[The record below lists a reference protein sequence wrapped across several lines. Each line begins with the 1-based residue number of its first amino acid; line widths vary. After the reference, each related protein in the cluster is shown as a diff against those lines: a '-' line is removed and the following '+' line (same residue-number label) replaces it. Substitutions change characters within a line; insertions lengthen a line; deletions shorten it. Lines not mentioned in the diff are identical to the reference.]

1 MNSQKAQMNRRK
13 FLKTVGASVGAA
25 AAGSVLAACAPPA
38 AAPAAPAAGAT
49 AAPAAAAPAAG
60 GGKLEIFSWWTN
72 GGEVDGLN
80 AMYEIY
86 KAKYPGVEI
95 INAAIAGGSG
105 AGGNAKAVLKTRML
119 GGDPPDSFQ
128 VHLGRELIDTHVVAD
143 RMESLAEFYKS
154 EGLNEA
160 FPQGVIDLASD
171 KGSPYSVPVNIHRS
185 NVMWYN
191 KKLFADGGVDKAPT
205 TWDEYWAAAEKLKA
219 KGIAMC
225 TMAGSGA
232 GFSGHEMENILLAVL
247 GADAYAGLF
256 TGATSWGDAKV
267 TASFDALKKMLDYA
281 VPNYAALQW
290 GDTDALLVE
299 GKAATHIMGDWMNGY
314 YKSKKFTDWGWVP
327 APGTAGTFLA
337 LSDSFGLPKNVKNR
351 DNVLNWLKVC
361 GSKEGQDAFNPLKG
375 SIPAR
380 KDADLSKYDDY
391 QKQAIS
397 DFATNKIVG
406 SIVHGAAAKESFVND
421 FNNIVAEFVTSK
433 DTAAAQGKLV
443 EAATLAGYK

>member
-1 MNSQKAQMNRRK
+1 MNDSTKKSMGAAYDAVLSRRR
-13 FLKTVGASVGAA
+13 FLKTIAGGAGTV
-25 AAGSVLAACAPPA
+25 AAGSLLAACGGATPAPGG
-38 AAPAAPAAGAT
+38 AAGT
-49 AAPAAAAPAAG
+49 
-60 GGKLEIFSWWTN
+60 GKLEIFSWWTN
-72 GGEVDGLN
+72 GGEVEGLN
-80 AMYEIY
+80 AIYDIY
-86 KAKYPGVEI
+86 KKQYPSVEI

-128 VHLGRELIDTHVVAD
+128 VHLGRELIDTHVVAN
-143 RMESLAEFYKS
+143 RMEPLSDLFKAE
-154 EGLNEA
+154 GWNDA
-160 FPQGVIDLASD
+160 FPAGVIELAGD
-171 KGSPYSVPVNIHRS
+171 KGVPYSVPVNIHRS

-191 KKLFADGGVDKAPT
+191 KKLFADAGVDKAPT
-205 TWDEYWAAAEKLKA
+205 TWDEYWAAAEKCKA

-232 GFSGHEMENILLAVL
+232 GFSAHEFENILLAVL
-247 GADAYAGLF
+247 GADKYAGLF
-256 TGATSWGDAKV
+256 TGATSWGDAGVK
-267 TASFDALKKMLDYA
+267 TSLENLNKMIDYA

-290 GDTDALLVE
+290 GDTDPLLVE

-337 LSDSFGLPKNVKNR
+337 LSDSFGLPKGAKNR
-351 DNVLNWLKVC
+351 DNVINFLKVC
-361 GSKEGQDAFNPLKG
+361 GSKAGQDAFNPLKG

-391 QKQAIS
+391 QKQAIN
-397 DFATNKIVG
+397 DFASNKIVG

-421 FNNIVAEFVTSK
+421 FNNTIAEFVTKRDIGAASAK
-433 DTAAAQGKLV
+433 LLEVATA
-443 EAATLAGYK
+443 AGYK

>member
-1 MNSQKAQMNRRK
+1 MKSQAVKFNRRK
-13 FLKTVGASVGAA
+13 FLKAVGTSVGVAA
-25 AAGSVLAACAPPA
+25 TGSFLAACAAPA
-38 AAPAAPAAGAT
+38 AAPAAKPAEGAT
-49 AAPAAAAPAAG
+49 AAPAAAAGG

-128 VHLGRELIDTHVVAD
+128 VHLGRELIDTHVVAE
-143 RMESLAEFYKS
+143 RMEGLSDFYKS
-154 EGLNEA
+154 EGLDQA
-160 FPQGVIDLASD
+160 FPQGVIDLAGD
-171 KGSPYSVPVNIHRS
+171 KGVPYSVPVNIHRS

-191 KKLFADGGVDKAPT
+191 KKLLADGGVDKPPT

-232 GFSGHEMENILLAVL
+232 GFSGHEFENILLAVL
-247 GADAYAGLF
+247 GTDGYAGLF
-256 TGATSWGDAKV
+256 TGATSWADAKV
-267 TASFDALKKMLDYA
+267 GASLEALKKMLDYA

-314 YKSKKFTDWGWVP
+314 FKSKKFTDWGWVP

-337 LSDSFGLPKNVKNR
+337 LSDSFGLPKGVKNR

-380 KDADLSKYDDY
+380 KDADLSKYDEY
-391 QKQAIS
+391 QKQAIT
-397 DFATNKIVG
+397 DFASNKIVG

-421 FNNIVAEFVTSK
+421 FNNVIAEFVASK
-433 DTAAAQGKLV
+433 DVAGAGTKLA
-443 EAATLAGYK
+443 EAAKLAGYKA

>member
-1 MNSQKAQMNRRK
+1 MGAAYDAVLSRRR
-13 FLKTVGASVGAA
+13 FLKTIAGGVGTV
-25 AAGSVLAACAPPA
+25 AAGSLLAACGGATPAPGG
-38 AAPAAPAAGAT
+38 AAGT
-49 AAPAAAAPAAG
+49 
-60 GGKLEIFSWWTN
+60 GKLEIFSWWTN
-72 GGEVDGLN
+72 GGEVEGLN
-80 AMYEIY
+80 AIYDIY
-86 KAKYPGVEI
+86 KKQYPSVEI

-128 VHLGRELIDTHVVAD
+128 VHLGRELIDTHVVAN
-143 RMESLAEFYKS
+143 RMEPLSDLFKAE
-154 EGLNEA
+154 GWNDA
-160 FPQGVIDLASD
+160 FPAGVIELAGD
-171 KGSPYSVPVNIHRS
+171 KGVPYSVPVNIHRS

-191 KKLFADGGVDKAPT
+191 KKLFADAGVDKAPT
-205 TWDEYWAAAEKLKA
+205 TWDEYWAAAEKCKA

-232 GFSGHEMENILLAVL
+232 GFSAHEFENILLAVL
-247 GADAYAGLF
+247 GADKYAGLF
-256 TGATSWGDAKV
+256 TGATSWGDAGVK
-267 TASFDALKKMLDYA
+267 TSLENLNKMIDYA

-290 GDTDALLVE
+290 GDTDPLLVE

-314 YKSKKFTDWGWVP
+314 FKSKKFTDWGWVP

-337 LSDSFGLPKNVKNR
+337 LSDSFGLPKNVKNKE
-351 DNVLNWLKVC
+351 NVLNWLRVC

-391 QKQAIS
+391 QKQAIA
-397 DFATNKIVG
+397 DFASNKIVG

-421 FNNIVAEFVTSK
+421 FNNTVAEFVTNK
-433 DTAAAQGKLV
+433 DVAAAAAKL
-443 EAATLAGYK
+443 AGQATAAGYK

>member
-1 MNSQKAQMNRRK
+1 MNDSTRTSKGSAYDAVLSRRR
-13 FLKTVGASVGAA
+13 FLQTVIGGAGAVT
-25 AAGSVLAACAPPA
+25 AGSLLAACGA
-38 AAPAAPAAGAT
+38 ATPGASSGAAGT
-49 AAPAAAAPAAG
+49 
-60 GGKLEIFSWWTN
+60 GKLEIFSWWTN

-80 AMYEIY
+80 AMYDIY
-86 KAKYPGVEI
+86 KKKYPSVEI

-105 AGGNAKAVLKTRML
+105 AGGNAKAVLKTRME

-143 RMESLAEFYKS
+143 RMESLADFYKA
-154 EGLNEA
+154 EGLTSA

-171 KGSPYSVPVNIHRS
+171 KGAPYSVPVNIHRS

-191 KKLFADGGVDKAPT
+191 KKMFAEAGVDSPPK

-219 KGIAMC
+219 KGMAMC

-232 GFSGHEMENILLAVL
+232 GFSAHEMENILLATL
-247 GADAYAGLF
+247 GADKYGGLF
-256 TGATSWGDAKV
+256 TGATSWSDPGV
-267 TASFDALKKMLDYA
+267 TSSFETLKKMLDYA

-290 GDTDALLVE
+290 GDTDPLLVE

-314 YKSKKFTDWGWVP
+314 FKSKKFTDWGWVP

-337 LSDSFGLPKNVKNR
+337 LSDSFGLPKNVKNK
-351 DNVLNWLKVC
+351 DNVLNWLRVC

-391 QKQAIS
+391 QKQAIA
-397 DFATNKIVG
+397 DFASNKIVG

-421 FNNIVAEFVTSK
+421 FNNTVAEFVTNK
-433 DTAAAQGKLV
+433 DVAAAATKL
-443 EAATLAGYK
+443 AGQATAAGYK

>member
-1 MNSQKAQMNRRK
+1 MNEETLKSTGTAYGAVVNRRQ
-13 FLKTVGASVGAA
+13 FLKTLVGGAGTV
-25 AAGSVLAACAPPA
+25 AAGSLLAACGGATPAPGA
-38 AAPAAPAAGAT
+38 GGAAGT
-49 AAPAAAAPAAG
+49 
-60 GGKLEIFSWWTN
+60 GKLEIFSWWTN
-72 GGEVDGLN
+72 GGEVEGLN
-80 AMYEIY
+80 AIYDIY
-86 KAKYPGVEI
+86 KKKYPGVEI

-128 VHLGRELIDTHVVAD
+128 VHLGRELIDTHVVAN
-143 RMESLAEFYKS
+143 RMEPLTDLFKAE
-154 EGLNEA
+154 GWNEA
-160 FPQGVIDLASD
+160 FPAGVIELAGD
-171 KGSPYSVPVNIHRS
+171 KGVPFSVPVNIHRS

-191 KKLFADGGVDKAPT
+191 KKLFADAGVDKAPT
-205 TWDEYWAAAEKLKA
+205 TWDEYWAAAEKCKA

-232 GFSGHEMENILLAVL
+232 GFSAHEFENILLAVL
-247 GADAYAGLF
+247 GADKYAGLF
-256 TGATSWGDAKV
+256 TGATSWGDPGVK
-267 TASFDALKKMLDYA
+267 TSLENLNKMIDYA

-290 GDTDALLVE
+290 GDTDPLLVE

-337 LSDSFGLPKNVKNR
+337 LSDSFGLPKGAKNR
-351 DNVLNWLKVC
+351 ANVENFLKVC

-397 DFATNKIVG
+397 DFASNKIVG

-421 FNNIVAEFVTSK
+421 FNNTVAEFVTKRDVNAASAK
-433 DTAAAQGKLV
+433 LLEVATA
-443 EAATLAGYK
+443 AGYK

>member
-1 MNSQKAQMNRRK
+1 MKNLTRRQ
-13 FLKTVGASVGAA
+13 LLRMSAIGGAGAL
-25 AAGSVLAACAPPA
+25 LAAC
-38 AAPAAPAAGAT
+38 APAAPAAAPAKPADAAKPADS
-49 AAPAAAAPAAG
+49 AAPAG
-60 GGKLEIFSWWTN
+60 GSGKLEIFSWWTN

-80 AMYEIY
+80 AMYDIY
-86 KAKYPGVEI
+86 KKKYPGVEI

-143 RMESLAEFYKS
+143 RMEGLADFYKS

-160 FPQGVIDLASD
+160 FPKGVIDLASD
-171 KGSPYSVPVNIHRS
+171 KGVPYSVPVNIHRS
-185 NVMWYN
+185 NVIWFN
-191 KKLFADGGVDKAPT
+191 KKLFAEAGVDKAPA
-205 TWDEYWAAAEKLKA
+205 TWDEYFAIAEKLKA
-219 KGIAMC
+219 KGIAMAAL
-225 TMAGSGA
+225 AGSGA
-232 GFSGHEMENILLAVL
+232 GMSAHEFENIMLATL
-247 GADAYAGLF
+247 GADKYAGLF
-256 TGATSWGDAKV
+256 TGTTRWGDAGVK
-267 TASFDALKKMLDYA
+267 ASLETLKKMTDYA

-290 GDTDALLVE
+290 GDTDALVVE
-299 GKAATHIMGDWMNGY
+299 GKAASNIMGDWTNGF
-314 YKSKKFTDWGWVP
+314 YKSKKFTDFGWAP

-337 LSDSFGLPKNVKNR
+337 LSDSFGLPKGVKNR

-391 QKQAIS
+391 QKQAIA
-397 DFATNKIVG
+397 DFASNKIVG

-421 FNNIVAEFVTSK
+421 FNNAIAEFVTTK
-433 DTAAAQGKLV
+433 DVAASQGKLV
-443 EAATLAGYK
+443 EAAKLAGYK

>member
-1 MNSQKAQMNRRK
+1 MNDSTGTAR
-13 FLKTVGASVGAA
+13 GAA
-25 AAGSVLAACAPPA
+25 YSAVVSRRRFLQTVVGGAGAVAAGSLLAACGTAT
-38 AAPAAPAAGAT
+38 PAAPS
-49 AAPAAAAPAAG
+49 G
-60 GGKLEIFSWWTN
+60 GTGKLEIFSWWTN

-80 AMYEIY
+80 ALYDIY
-86 KAKYPGVEI
+86 KKKYPNVEI

-105 AGGNAKAVLKTRML
+105 AGGNAKAVLKTRME

-128 VHLGRELIDTHVVAD
+128 VHLGRELIDTHVVAG
-143 RMESLAEFYKS
+143 RMESLADFFKA
-154 EGLNEA
+154 EGLNTA

-171 KGSPYSVPVNIHRS
+171 KGAPYSVPVNIHRS
-185 NVMWYN
+185 NVMWFN
-191 KKLFADGGVDKAPT
+191 KKMFAEAGVDNPPT

-219 KGIAMC
+219 KGMAMC

-232 GFSGHEMENILLAVL
+232 GFSAHELENILLAVL
-247 GADAYAGLF
+247 GADKYAGLF
-256 TGATSWGDAKV
+256 TGATSWSDPGV
-267 TASFDALKKMLDYA
+267 SASFETLKKMLDYA

-290 GDTDALLVE
+290 GDTDALIVE

-337 LSDSFGLPKNVKNR
+337 LSDSFGLPKGVKNKE
-351 DNVLNWLKVC
+351 NVLNWLRVC

-391 QKQAIS
+391 QKQAIA
-397 DFATNKIVG
+397 DFASNKIVG

-421 FNNIVAEFVTSK
+421 FNNTVAEFVTNK
-433 DTAAAQGKLV
+433 DVAAAVKKL
-443 EAATLAGYK
+443 ADQAKAAGYK

>member
-1 MNSQKAQMNRRK
+1 MKSSNIQMNRRK
-13 FLKTVGASVGAA
+13 FLRAIGTSVGVATT
-25 AAGSVLAACAPPA
+25 GSILAACVAPA

-49 AAPAAAAPAAG
+49 TAPAAAPAAA
-60 GGKLEIFSWWTN
+60 GGKIEIFSWWTN

-80 AMYEIY
+80 AMYAIY

-143 RMESLAEFYKS
+143 RMEGLSDFYKS
-154 EGLNEA
+154 EGLDKA

-171 KGSPYSVPVNIHRS
+171 KGVPYSVPVNIHRS
-185 NVMWYN
+185 NVIWFN
-191 KKLFADGGVDKAPT
+191 KTLFAQVGADKAPA
-205 TWDEYWAAAEKLKA
+205 TWDEYFAIADKLKG
-219 KGIAMC
+219 KGIAMASL
-225 TMAGSGA
+225 AGSGA
-232 GFSGHEMENILLAVL
+232 GESAHEFENIMLATL
-247 GADAYAGLF
+247 GADKYAGLF
-256 TGATSWGDAKV
+256 TGATSWGDDGITKSLE
-267 TASFDALKKMLDYA
+267 TLKRMIDYA

-290 GDTDALLVE
+290 GDTDALVVE
-299 GKAATHIMGDWMNGY
+299 GKAATNIMGDWTNGF
-314 YKSKKFTDWGWVP
+314 YKSKKFTDFGWAP

-337 LSDSFGLPKNVKNR
+337 LSDSFGLPKGAKNR

-361 GSKEGQDAFNPLKG
+361 GSKDGQDAFNPLKG

-391 QKQAIS
+391 QKQAIA
-397 DFATNKIVG
+397 DFASNKIVG

-421 FNNIVAEFVTSK
+421 FNNAVAEFISTK
-433 DTAAAQGKLV
+433 DVNATQAKLV
-443 EAATLAGYK
+443 DAAKTAGYK